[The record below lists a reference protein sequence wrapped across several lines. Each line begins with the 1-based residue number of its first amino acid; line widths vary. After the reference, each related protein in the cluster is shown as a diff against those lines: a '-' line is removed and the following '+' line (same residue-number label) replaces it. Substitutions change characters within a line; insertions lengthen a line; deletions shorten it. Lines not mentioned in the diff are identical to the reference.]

1 CWCRSH
7 RCHSLR
13 CRFPWCQSQLC
24 QSLPCRS
31 LWCQSQLCQYPCSIF
46 AVFWSELVE
55 NGKLVKCP
63 FFSFK
68 VSLFSLKK
76 HSLIRYHLYEE
87 WSSWK
92 SAKIEI
98 RGASLSNANLGAVSL
113 SNANLSNAV
122 LANVSNATPEQ
133 LAQAKSLEPAAMP
146 D

>member
-1 CWCRSH
+1 M
-7 RCHSLR
+7 
-13 CRFPWCQSQLC
+13 
-24 QSLPCRS
+24 
-31 LWCQSQLCQYPCSIF
+31 
-46 AVFWSELVE
+46 
-55 NGKLVKCP
+55 
-63 FFSFK
+63 
-68 VSLFSLKK
+68 
-76 HSLIRYHLYEE
+76 IRYHLYEE

-146 D
+146 DGSIIGNTVGPDSFAGQVLAIWQKEGRLKRP